1 MAERVDV
8 LEASHEALQTELADT
23 ERHIQLGYQRAEK
36 LRTALEALQDL
47 LGDESAV
54 ELKKLGDP
62 SGESGENGSVSR
74 TMDKLQG
81 EGEKSDKGKS
91 AKAKG
96 DEAAATAGGANGDAA
111 KGDAAEGPTPVWLET
126 KEA

>member
-54 ELKKLGDP
+54 ELKKLGGP
-62 SGESGENGSVSR
+62 GGESGENGSVSR

-81 EGEKSDKGKS
+81 DGEKSEKDKS
-91 AKAKG
+91 AQAEG
-96 DEAAATAGGANGDAA
+96 DEAAVTASGAKGNAA
-111 KGDAAEGPTPVWLET
+111 KGDDAEGPTPVWLET
-126 KEA
+126 KKA

>member
-8 LEASHEALQTELADT
+8 LEASHEALKTELADT

-54 ELKKLGDP
+54 ELKELGEL
-62 SGESGENGSVSR
+62 SGESGQNGSVSR

-81 EGEKSDKGKS
+81 DGEQSEKGKS
-91 AKAKG
+91 AQAKG
-96 DEAAATAGGANGDAA
+96 EAAAVTAGGDAA
-111 KGDAAEGPTPVWLET
+111 KSDAAEGPTPVWLET